1 MEGLRKGSLF
11 PFPEKGRGE
20 GAVPRRFLHPAGGP
34 GQEGS
39 LSASGGAVL
48 HGFRLPGRDVSS
60 FEIRSSPGRA
70 PSFCKFCL
78 LPDDRWAICPCAPYA
93 VPCRKVRWSRPC
105 GAGRTGDGRDSCSGA
120 TPFSFMVRRS
130 GAWSLACRP
139 GCPGR
144 TGAGMTRER
153 PGKSGFSGRE
163 QKKTLPF
170 APAWDMDFR
179 LCAGS
184 GGMGPLTPHETNL
197 RSYRC

>member
-34 GQEGS
+34 GQEGP
-39 LSASGGAVL
+39 LSASGGTVL

-60 FEIRSSPGRA
+60 FGIRSAPGRS

-105 GAGRTGDGRDSCSGA
+105 GTCRTGDGRDSCSGA
-120 TPFSFMVRRS
+120 APFSFMVRRS

-163 QKKTLPF
+163 QKKHCLLLRLGIWTF
-170 APAWDMDFR
+170 DCVQEVAAWGR
-179 LCAGS
+179 
-184 GGMGPLTPHETNL
+184 
-197 RSYRC
+197 

>member
-1 MEGLRKGSLF
+1 MVPGS
-11 PFPEKGRGE
+11 P
-20 GAVPRRFLHPAGGP
+20 
-34 GQEGS
+34 
-39 LSASGGAVL
+39 ASGGQ
-48 HGFRLPGRDVSS
+48 PGRKALCRYPAPVFSCRSRPFGEVTHPFPGCGLHRPVSLLLQILLAS
-60 FEIRSSPGRA
+60 REQMGYLPLRAARCAMPESPVE
-70 PSFCKFCL
+70 P
-78 LPDDRWAICPCAPYA
+78 
-93 VPCRKVRWSRPC
+93 RPC
-105 GAGRTGDGRDSCSGA
+105 GACRTGDSCRSCSGA
-120 TPFSFMVRRS
+120 ALFLPMVRRS
-130 GAWSLACRP
+130 GARSFAYRP
-139 GCPGR
+139 GCPGG

>member
-34 GQEGS
+34 GQEGPS
-39 LSASGGAVL
+39 SASGGAVL

-60 FEIRSSPGRA
+60 FGIRSAPGRS

-93 VPCRKVRWSRPC
+93 VR
-105 GAGRTGDGRDSCSGA
+105 RTMPESPVEPAMRRGSHRRRGDSCSGA
-120 TPFSFMVRRS
+120 APFSFKVRRS

-144 TGAGMTRER
+144 TGAGRTRER

-163 QKKTLPF
+163 QKKHCLLLRLGIWIF
-170 APAWDMDFR
+170 DCVREVAAWGR
-179 LCAGS
+179 
-184 GGMGPLTPHETNL
+184 
-197 RSYRC
+197 